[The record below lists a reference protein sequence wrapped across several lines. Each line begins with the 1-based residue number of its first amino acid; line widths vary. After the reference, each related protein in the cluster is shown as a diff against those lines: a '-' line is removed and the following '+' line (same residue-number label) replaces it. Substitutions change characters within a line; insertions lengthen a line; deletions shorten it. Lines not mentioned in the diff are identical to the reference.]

1 MQATMQSV
9 PDGPE
14 DEVQIGCH
22 QQKEKKITH
31 RLHDYT
37 KRRNLVF
44 LESSEMIYS

>member
-22 QQKEKKITH
+22 QQKKKKLPI
-31 RLHDYT
+31 DY
-37 KRRNLVF
+37 
-44 LESSEMIYS
+44 MIIPRGGI